1 VSGEPLIA
9 FDQVTAGYRHPVVG
23 PATFEVRTGEVIGL
37 TGENGSGKSTL
48 LGVLTGRAQVISGQI
63 RRRPDLRVA
72 FQRQDPLAVAGL
84 PLRAGELLR
93 AAGALHAAPPAL
105 RSLLGRRADALSGG
119 QLQLLQVW
127 AALGGDAHLIVL
139 DEPTNNMD
147 RQGIRALAEV
157 LRTPAPDRG
166 ILLVTHDHALLAA
179 VCGRTVEV
187 ARWS

>member
-1 VSGEPLIA
+1 VTHEPLIT
-9 FDQVTAGYRHPVVG
+9 FEQVTAGYRQPVVG
-23 PATFEVRTGEVIGL
+23 PASFEVRSGEVIGL

-48 LGVLTGRAQVISGQI
+48 LGVLTGRAQLISGQI
-63 RRRPDLRVA
+63 RRRPGLRVA
-72 FQRQDPLAVAGL
+72 FQRQDPLAVRGL

-93 AAGALHAAPPAL
+93 AAGALHSAPPAL

-119 QLQLLQVW
+119 QLQLLHVW
-127 AALGGDAHLIVL
+127 AALGGDAHLVVL

-147 RQGIRALAEV
+147 RQGVQALAEV
-157 LRTPAPDRG
+157 LKAPLPDRG
-166 ILLVTHDHALLAA
+166 VLLVTHDHALLSA

>member
-1 VSGEPLIA
+1 MTGEPLIA
-9 FDQVTAGYRHPVVG
+9 FDGVTAGYRRPIVG
-23 PATFEVRTGEVIGL
+23 PATFEVRPGEVIGL

-48 LGVLTGRAQVISGQI
+48 LGVLTGRAQVLSGEV
-63 RRRPDLRVA
+63 RRRPGVRLA
-72 FQRQDPLAVAGL
+72 FQRQDPLAVRGL

-93 AAGALHAAPPAL
+93 AAGALGAVPVAL
-105 RSLLGRRADALSGG
+105 RSLLGQRADRLSGG

-127 AALGGDAHLIVL
+127 AALGTDAQLVVL

-147 RQGIRALAEV
+147 RQGVAALAEA
-157 LRTPAPDRG
+157 LRAPSPGRG

-187 ARWS
+187 ARCS